1 MAAKNQAAQQAQIA
15 RMTPVQRQQYAN
27 MAQEAA
33 KQGQRAINVGVT
45 AEQVAAMSPQQ
56 RQQFAQR
63 MQAGYTGG
71 ATQQAA
77 PARATPTRPILT
89 TRR

>member
-1 MAAKNQAAQQAQIA
+1 
-15 RMTPVQRQQYAN
+15 MTPVQRQQYAN

-63 MQAGYTGG
+63 MQAQGPQ
-71 ATQQAA
+71 QQAQTVA
-77 PARATPTRPILT
+77 PARAPTRPILT